1 MDFYYPSLSM
11 RKMLV
16 VRARKT
22 FWLLAI
28 FTSFCLII
36 LNLLFSPRQQS
47 SLLDEEN
54 GVFLGESMDYTGP
67 ALPKVPDPVTGVQIV
82 GLGDLPAIK
91 PPGCVRTKP
100 ILGGSNPEL
109 CPLSNSM
116 MILIFFLMTDNPWP
130 TLTK

>member
-1 MDFYYPSLSM
+1 MDLVRYTSGLGIMSGLVDFHYPSLSM

-47 SLLDEEN
+47 FLLDEEN
-54 GVFLGESMDYTGP
+54 GVFLGESMDYTGLLSGP
-67 ALPKVPDPVTGVQIV
+67 ALRKDPDPVTGVQIV

-91 PPGCVRTKP
+91 PLGCVRTKP
-100 ILGGSNPEL
+100 ILGGSNPNIVL
-109 CPLSNSM
+109 
-116 MILIFFLMTDNPWP
+116 
-130 TLTK
+130 

>member
-1 MDFYYPSLSM
+1 MNVLTQVWWIVYAHYPGLSM

-16 VRARKT
+16 VRVRKK

-36 LNLLFSPRQQS
+36 LNLLFSPHQHS

-54 GVFLGESMDYTGP
+54 SVFLGESMDYSGFLD
-67 ALPKVPDPVTGVQIV
+67 AAVLLKDSDPVTGVQIV

-91 PPGCVRTKP
+91 PLGCVRTKS
-100 ILGGSNPEL
+100 ILGGSN
-109 CPLSNSM
+109 CNM
-116 MILIFFLMTDNPWP
+116 MS
-130 TLTK
+130 

>member
-1 MDFYYPSLSM
+1 
-11 RKMLV
+11 MLV

-36 LNLLFSPRQQS
+36 LNLLFSPQQQS

-54 GVFLGESMDYTGP
+54 GVFLGMDFTGLLGGP
-67 ALPKVPDPVTGVQIV
+67 ALRKDPDPVTGVQIV

-100 ILGGSNPEL
+100 ILGGSNSQYDAL
-109 CPLSNSM
+109 NYCVHCQ
-116 MILIFFLMTDNPWP
+116 IQ
-130 TLTK
+130 

>member
-1 MDFYYPSLSM
+1 M

-16 VRARKT
+16 VWVRKA

-36 LNLLFSPRQQS
+36 LNLLFSPQQQS

-54 GVFLGESMDYTGP
+54 GVFLGESMVYTGP

-100 ILGGSNPEL
+100 ILGGSNP
-109 CPLSNSM
+109 NM
-116 MILIFFLMTDNPWP
+116 MP
-130 TLTK
+130 

>member
-1 MDFYYPSLSM
+1 MTGNNEDSESGVVDFHYPSLSM

-16 VRARKT
+16 VRVRKT

-36 LNLLFSPRQQS
+36 LNLLFNLQQQS

-54 GVFLGESMDYTGP
+54 GVFLGESMDYSGFLD
-67 ALPKVPDPVTGVQIV
+67 AAVLLKDSDPVTGVQIV

-100 ILGGSNPEL
+100 ILGGSNP
-109 CPLSNSM
+109 NM
-116 MILIFFLMTDNPWP
+116 MP
-130 TLTK
+130 

>member
-1 MDFYYPSLSM
+1 MDLVRYTSGLGIMSGLVDFHYPSLSM

-16 VRARKT
+16 VRVRKT

-36 LNLLFSPRQQS
+36 LNLLFNLQQQS

-100 ILGGSNPEL
+100 ILGGSNP
-109 CPLSNSM
+109 NM
-116 MILIFFLMTDNPWP
+116 MP
-130 TLTK
+130 